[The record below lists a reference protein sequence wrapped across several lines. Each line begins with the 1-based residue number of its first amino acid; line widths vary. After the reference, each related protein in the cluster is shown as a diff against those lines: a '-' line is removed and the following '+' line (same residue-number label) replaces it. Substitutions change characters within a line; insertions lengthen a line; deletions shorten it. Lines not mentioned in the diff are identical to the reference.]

1 MYLPK
6 KLTIDKIMFVIDNII
21 LEYIFIYKLEI
32 MY

>member
-1 MYLPK
+1 MYLSK